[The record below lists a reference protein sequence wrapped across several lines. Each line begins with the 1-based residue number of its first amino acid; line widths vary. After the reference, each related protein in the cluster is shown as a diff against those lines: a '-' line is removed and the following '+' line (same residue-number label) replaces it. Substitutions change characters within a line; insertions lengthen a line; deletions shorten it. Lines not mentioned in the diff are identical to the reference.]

1 MSTGHIPAVNT
12 TCIVS
17 LTLNIEMNKIIEN
30 RHSQADILSKLLHL
44 QSPKDYIT
52 SKRDGVGVDKRWF
65 LEGGLY
71 SGGGL

>member
-17 LTLNIEMNKIIEN
+17 LTLNIEMNKVIEN

-44 QSPKDYIT
+44 KTPKDYIT
-52 SKRDGVGVDKRWF
+52 SKIDGVGVDKR
-65 LEGGLY
+65 
-71 SGGGL
+71 

>member
-12 TCIVS
+12 TCIAS

-30 RHSQADILSKLLHL
+30 CHSQADILSKLSHL

-52 SKRDGVGVDKRWF
+52 SKRDGIGVDKR
-65 LEGGLY
+65 
-71 SGGGL
+71 

>member
-17 LTLNIEMNKIIEN
+17 LTLNIEMNKIIEK

-44 QSPKDYIT
+44 QSTKDYIT
-52 SKRDGVGVDKRWF
+52 SKRDGLWVDKR
-65 LEGGLY
+65 
-71 SGGGL
+71 